1 MVGDALVRDER
12 GIITGAYGPFVLA
25 SAYQPIVCLRGTG
38 LEVVAHEG
46 LIRATRCGA
55 TVSPDQLFA
64 ETDPEDRL
72 FIDGMC
78 QALHIRNYSHAMP
91 NGLPLFININP
102 AIYHCTDIIDR
113 EYDHLLAAV
122 PKHGLTPDRLVCE
135 ILETDAL
142 SATVLDRLVEKLRR
156 CGFAIALDDFG
167 RRSSNFARYVALRPD
182 IVKIDRDFFIDSTA
196 CPQQFALLSRA
207 VETMQA
213 QQTEILVEGIE
224 SHAML
229 DAAIKVGATRFQGFG
244 ISRPRNLPANFSGI
258 NAMQRYGS
266 PLLHVT
272 SAP

>member
-1 MVGDALVRDER
+1 M
-12 GIITGAYGPFVLA
+12 
-25 SAYQPIVCLRGTG
+25 
-38 LEVVAHEG
+38 
-46 LIRATRCGA
+46 
-55 TVSPDQLFA
+55 
-64 ETDPEDRL
+64 
-72 FIDGMC
+72 
-78 QALHIRNYSHAMP
+78 
-91 NGLPLFININP
+91 PLFININP
-102 AIYHCTDIIDR
+102 ATYRSIDVIDR
-113 EYDHLLAAV
+113 EYDHLLRAITR
-122 PKHGLTPDRLVCE
+122 HGLTPDKLVCE

-142 SATVLDRLVEKLRR
+142 SAKVLDQLIEKLRR

-207 VETMQA
+207 VETMQL

-224 SHAML
+224 NSAML

-244 ISRPRNLPANFSGI
+244 ISRPRNLPADFSAI
-258 NAMQRYGS
+258 NAMQHYGS